1 MEIKNNMKA
10 TLLSIGVLAALM
22 LAGCSQ
28 EAKQDMSA
36 AGEAASTAASKTGEA
51 VATDTKKAGE
61 AVKDAG
67 TAVVETTKDAAE
79 NVADAGMSPKVKAAL
94 QASSGLETKDIDV
107 DTADNTIHLKGS
119 VPSEDQK
126 KQAQKVAEG
135 VAGKEYKVSNELTVS
150 GATGAT
156 DETKKP

>member
-1 MEIKNNMKA
+1 MEINKNMKA
-10 TLLSIGVLAALM
+10 TLLSIGAIAAL
-22 LAGCSQ
+22 LLGGCSQ
-28 EAKQDMSA
+28 EAKNDMAA
-36 AGEAASTAASKTGEA
+36 AGDAASTAASKTGEA

-61 AVKDAG
+61 AVENAG
-67 TAVVETTKDAAE
+67 EAVVETTKDAAE
-79 NVADAGMSPKVKAAL
+79 NAADAAMSPKVKTAL

-107 DTADNTIHLKGS
+107 DTANNTIHLKGS

-156 DETKKP
+156 SEGH